1 MNSFVF
7 IVVIVG
13 VSVLLNR
20 KKVITNKYCIKV
32 MIVFLINHNVDYD
45 QYYTRDGNKKLKR
58 FCHGFV
64 ICYIS
69 SKQIPNKENASF
81 KKRRNT

>member
-32 MIVFLINHNVDYD
+32 MIVVAVFLINHNVDYD
-45 QYYTRDGNKKLKR
+45 QYYTRDGNKKL
-58 FCHGFV
+58 
-64 ICYIS
+64 
-69 SKQIPNKENASF
+69 
-81 KKRRNT
+81 